1 MILKDISLSED
12 ERQTTQ
18 IGELDRVLGGGIVP
32 GSLVLVG
39 GDPGIG
45 KSTLLLQV
53 CRNLAE
59 KQVSVLYISG
69 EESLRQIKLRAN
81 RIGQFTDKMQLLC
94 ETNLEVIREV
104 IERRKPDVVVIDS
117 IQTMF
122 HEDVSS
128 ATGKCLSGERIYQY
142 PYADRKGNGGVHF
155 YCRSCDER
163 RKCGRSEGSGTYGGY
178 GALF

>member
-1 MILKDISLSED
+1 MPGMQVLEHLCGRDSFHKEAILFWSNESSEKRQEPVILKDISLSED

-59 KQVSVLYISG
+59 KQVSVLLYFRRGIS
-69 EESLRQIKLRAN
+69 
-81 RIGQFTDKMQLLC
+81 
-94 ETNLEVIREV
+94 ETNL
-104 IERRKPDVVVIDS
+104 S
-117 IQTMF
+117 
-122 HEDVSS
+122 
-128 ATGKCLSGERIYQY
+128 
-142 PYADRKGNGGVHF
+142 
-155 YCRSCDER
+155 
-163 RKCGRSEGSGTYGGY
+163 
-178 GALF
+178 